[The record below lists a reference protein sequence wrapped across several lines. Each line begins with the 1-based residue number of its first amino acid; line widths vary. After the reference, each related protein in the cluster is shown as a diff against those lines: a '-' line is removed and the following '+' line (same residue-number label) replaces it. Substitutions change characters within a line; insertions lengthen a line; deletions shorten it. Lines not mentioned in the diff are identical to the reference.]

1 VPNTPVAKGTI
12 IMFIGDGGVQS
23 ALSGTSLFADAYFKA
38 GYEIVEFVWNDDWE
52 YTTDPIPS
60 GTYGNILD
68 AACRPATFLNYVYNN
83 LFLGPINNQQN
94 PSTRFC
100 AHATSAGSAA
110 VAYSLAYY
118 GAGSMLDNVEMIS
131 GPVFSDIKQGCEVP
145 APQQNV
151 TICPAGQPGCQLGV
165 GGSSWTLSPSYL
177 GVASQVGLWTG
188 DTTCRGSAMTSAA
201 SNASWLG
208 QSIVNQSTGG
218 QGQPPVPTF
227 SYPGT
232 AISAWLCRSVLGG
245 FGQANNSSPQ
255 GQLFY
260 AQVGT
265 NQTQVPYAIYAVD
278 NCHYSEEVGPG
289 NVPGYQYGIFGG
301 TVNGLTAVPDD
312 MVGIPTKVPAQ
323 CVRRQH

>member
-1 VPNTPVAKGTI
+1 
-12 IMFIGDGGVQS
+12 
-23 ALSGTSLFADAYFKA
+23 
-38 GYEIVEFVWNDDWE
+38 
-52 YTTDPIPS
+52 
-60 GTYGNILD
+60 
-68 AACRPATFLNYVYNN
+68 
-83 LFLGPINNQQN
+83 
-94 PSTRFC
+94 
-100 AHATSAGSAA
+100 
-110 VAYSLAYY
+110 
-118 GAGSMLDNVEMIS
+118 
-131 GPVFSDIKQGCEVP
+131 
-145 APQQNV
+145 
-151 TICPAGQPGCQLGV
+151 
-165 GGSSWTLSPSYL
+165 
-177 GVASQVGLWTG
+177 
-188 DTTCRGSAMTSAA
+188 MTSAA